1 MSDYT
6 ISVIGRKIKAQRKE
20 LGMTINDVAVGA
32 NVSKG
37 LVSKIENGRTV
48 PSLPVLISLLKAL
61 HVKLDDFFSDVHF
74 EPPQQYVHIKASQYN
89 DIDKEEE
96 SEGFRYQLIGSKSL
110 KCTSFELVLLTL
122 SPGSKR
128 APVTTD
134 AWEVKFMVKG
144 SATYRIGQED
154 ILFEEGDSLL
164 FNARVPHVPIN
175 HTQDDAVMLV
185 GYLYDSE

>member
-20 LGMTINDVAVGA
+20 LGMTINDVAASA

-61 HVKLDDFFSDVHF
+61 RVKLDDFFSDIYF
-74 EPPQQYVHIKASQYN
+74 EPPQQYIHIKAADYS

-110 KCTSFELVLLTL
+110 KCSSFELVLLTL

-128 APVTTD
+128 APVITD
-134 AWEVKFMVKG
+134 AWEVKFMIKG
-144 SATYRIGQED
+144 SATYQIGDSE
-154 ILFEEGDSLL
+154 ILLEEGDSLL

-175 HTQDDAVMLV
+175 NTNEDVVMLV